1 MPKMSDHDD
10 PGLRGSQGFSG
21 GWAIHVP
28 GVCWLLRDHLFDG
41 KNFSGQ
47 ARLATRIGFY
57 GLLQGSNGCHWFR
70 FFSLSP
76 AYIFHE
82 PNDFDA
88 FKGVFGRC
96 LTLGVGLKGVF
107 PRKVSVWK
115 GAS

>member
-1 MPKMSDHDD
+1 MDFC
-10 PGLRGSQGFSG
+10 RARTVAIGSVLLFIPR
-21 GWAIHVP
+21 IH
-28 GVCWLLRDHLFDG
+28 
-41 KNFSGQ
+41 
-47 ARLATRIGFY
+47 I
-57 GLLQGSNGCHWFR
+57 
-70 FFSLSP
+70 
-76 AYIFHE
+76 HE